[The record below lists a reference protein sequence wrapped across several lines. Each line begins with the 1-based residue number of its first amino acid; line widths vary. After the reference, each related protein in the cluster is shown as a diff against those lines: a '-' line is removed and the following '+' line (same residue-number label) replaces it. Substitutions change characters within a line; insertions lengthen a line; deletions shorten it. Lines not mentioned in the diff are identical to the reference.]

1 MRRVCTSI
9 GIVWILSAIISIP
22 PLIGWNDWPEE
33 FNDETPCKLSEEK
46 SYLIYS
52 SSGSFYIP
60 LLIMTVV
67 YFKIFKAT
75 RRRLKDR
82 AKASAMANLKHSTT
96 TTVSTSV
103 IHHVNHIA
111 KSSSNEDSSSSGSP
125 KAPRTFS
132 HIKSRCIR
140 CCGVNRSHM
149 HDRVDHTERSNGK
162 NKNRYHKKCIK
173 AMAKETRIEIESAS
187 DEIDHSRND
196 ISSSDMCGMTTTGQI
211 VSAETNDCGQQ
222 AQMMIMESNNNGT
235 ATISNVP
242 DNGEHKNNSNI
253 ECSQFACIVDSQS
266 LNEPIIRI
274 DRQDGNHHTKTTTRV
289 DIDLNGTSGQNEI
302 SSEQN
307 TTILSE
313 SSNLMA
319 KMDCHFHDDQMS
331 SHANNDSVSLS
342 KGVVTPELGAL
353 VNQTNSS
360 KSVSISA
367 PNQVSVKK
375 FWEEKQKIS
384 LSRER
389 RATRI
394 LGIVMGV
401 FVACW
406 LPFFLMYVIMPF
418 CDSCYLSNEM
428 QNFITWLG
436 YINSALNP
444 LIYCGFN
451 RDFRRAFQRILSC
464 KKV

>member
-1 MRRVCTSI
+1 MDQSFDAVMQLVQFDLSKQTNKVATHKKKFYWQDRYQAIHDPINYAQKRTMRRVCTSI

-253 ECSQFACIVDSQS
+253 ECSSSPAAIDCVDRSNGHSSISLNNDCYQLKHSLPLESNLTNDAALNPSNSNPEGSQFACIVDSQS

-274 DRQDGNHHTKTTTRV
+274 DRQDGNHHTK
-289 DIDLNGTSGQNEI
+289 
-302 SSEQN
+302 
-307 TTILSE
+307 
-313 SSNLMA
+313 
-319 KMDCHFHDDQMS
+319 
-331 SHANNDSVSLS
+331 VSLLKFS
-342 KGVVTPELGAL
+342 PPLYHTH
-353 VNQTNSS
+353 
-360 KSVSISA
+360 ISFA
-367 PNQVSVKK
+367 
-375 FWEEKQKIS
+375 
-384 LSRER
+384 
-389 RATRI
+389 
-394 LGIVMGV
+394 
-401 FVACW
+401 
-406 LPFFLMYVIMPF
+406 
-418 CDSCYLSNEM
+418 
-428 QNFITWLG
+428 NFICRSSVHHPTL
-436 YINSALNP
+436 
-444 LIYCGFN
+444 
-451 RDFRRAFQRILSC
+451 
-464 KKV
+464 